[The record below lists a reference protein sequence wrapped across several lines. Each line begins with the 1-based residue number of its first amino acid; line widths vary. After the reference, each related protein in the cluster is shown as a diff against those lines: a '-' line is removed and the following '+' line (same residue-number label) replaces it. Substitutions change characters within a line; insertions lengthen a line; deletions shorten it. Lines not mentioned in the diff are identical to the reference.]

1 VRVVDDI
8 SVSRAHAYIQKAAN
22 GSYYLTD
29 NKSKFGTL
37 VQLQYPV
44 FLSSKTLA
52 NQSLTIQSGKTCMTM
67 NVRMTRS
74 CAERYSCLRCI
85 TNCFASKRKQ
95 NQTNIITLDGVFFF
109 TKEFL
114 DLKEFHSTKAQAI
127 VDSESEEEDK
137 DKHTN
142 ANILSPTQPHDP
154 RPARQET
161 ALPGPRNYRSS
172 G

>member
-1 VRVVDDI
+1 
-8 SVSRAHAYIQKAAN
+8 
-22 GSYYLTD
+22 
-29 NKSKFGTL
+29 
-37 VQLQYPV
+37 
-44 FLSSKTLA
+44 
-52 NQSLTIQSGKTCMTM
+52 MTM

-127 VDSESEEEDK
+127 VDEESDEDDK
-137 DKHTN
+137 DKNGTK
-142 ANILSPTQPHDP
+142 IISPTVPP
-154 RPARQET
+154 ERGARIET
-161 ALPGPRNYRSS
+161 ALPGSQNNYRSAGRNTEERIIDDPANLLQPAANDFFS
-172 G
+172 IQND